1 MSVVDRAS
9 IPGGPYKPDLM
20 KNLLLASLFGLGLGV
35 MLAFFFEYLDD
46 TLKNPDDIEKLLGLA
61 VLGVIPRLKGMTPSE
76 ALKDPRSAFAEA
88 YRSVRTAL
96 QFSTGSGVPRSLLV
110 TSATPAEGKS
120 TTALTLALN
129 FAQLGKRVLLI
140 DADLRNPSLHRT
152 LGIENSNGLSNF
164 LSGAIKPQDAIQ
176 SVPDTTLQV
185 MTSGPLPPNPAELLS
200 GPKML
205 ALLTIAMAK
214 YDQIII
220 DGPPTMGIADAPILS
235 HIAKG
240 TLLIVDAG
248 RTRREV
254 ARGSVKRLRSAHA
267 HILGALLTKC
277 DARMG
282 GYGYSGYDYYYAYGE
297 GTPKL
302 TRQ

>member
-1 MSVVDRAS
+1 
-9 IPGGPYKPDLM
+9 
-20 KNLLLASLFGLGLGV
+20 
-35 MLAFFFEYLDD
+35 
-46 TLKNPDDIEKLLGLA
+46 
-61 VLGVIPRLKGMTPSE
+61 
-76 ALKDPRSAFAEA
+76 
-88 YRSVRTAL
+88 L
-96 QFSTGSGVPRSLLV
+96 QFSTASGVPRTLLV
-110 TSATPAEGKS
+110 TSSVPNEGKS
-120 TTALTLALN
+120 TTALTLAHN

-152 LGIENSNGLSNF
+152 LGLDNGSGLSNC
-164 LSGAIKPQDAIQ
+164 LAGAAKPQDVIRPQDEANL
-176 SVPDTTLQV
+176 DV

-205 ALLTIAMAK
+205 SLLTIAMAK

-248 RTRREV
+248 RTRRDI